1 MTEKQKNL
9 LYQLAEIFQELAEE
23 CINDESFHEIMIAN
37 NDLFPMSLDDLASEW
52 YAVAEEARK

>member
-1 MTEKQKNL
+1 MTEKQKKL